1 MACCSK
7 AIEQAGGENLR
18 TAVDKLT
25 LYEPVDYT
33 RATNAMQDWAV
44 RWTNQNLVASM
55 TR

>member
-1 MACCSK
+1 VQTVAFGAKCNDTR
-7 AIEQAGGENLR
+7 AF
-18 TAVDKLT
+18 T

-44 RWTNQNLVASM
+44 HWTNQNLVASM